1 MRGAVVV
8 GLVLLIAGPAAPAGA
23 AVIHVETTGSDSA
36 TCGAA
41 VATACLTITKAIA
54 RTPAGPE
61 DVRASSAYQAGA
73 DDPDE
78 LRSTIDRQT
87 LRIKILRPPDSDVV
101 PYVVPDDDTLTPGQV
116 VDLVERII
124 NDGNR
129 PAPRVRACLR
139 LDAKFDQQTG
149 RCQTVRRLDPG
160 EGIYRRIRLRVP
172 LRRLRRTRHAPPAGH
187 GQRSPGAH
195 RPRDGSRP
203 RRAVRQRALPDG
215 ANRLDAPAPA
225 RDRSDRVLTCARCS
239 S

>member
-1 MRGAVVV
+1 MCRAVVV

-23 AVIHVETTGSDSA
+23 AAIHVEDERE
-36 TCGAA
+36 
-41 VATACLTITKAIA
+41 LTRDLRRSGRHGVPDDDEGDR

-61 DVRASSAYQAGA
+61 DVSASSAYQAGA
-73 DDPDE
+73 EDPDE

-149 RCQTVRRLDPG
+149 RCQTVRRLEPG

-172 LRRLRRTRHAPPAGH
+172 LDACAGRVTHRLRVTVSG
-187 GQRSPGAH
+187 
-195 RPRDGSRP
+195 
-203 RRAVRQRALPDG
+203 RRARTARATG
-215 ANRLDAPAPA
+215 
-225 RDRSDRVLTCARCS
+225 RVLAGPCGNAPCPTARTAWTLPRPPVIARIAC
-239 S
+239 